1 MVVDSGV
8 FNPDLMAGKP
18 GEKQWATD
26 RLRNR
31 LDAVIAHEYEEARLG
46 GIHAAALKHGPDT
59 ALPIREGARKL
70 LRAMRGD
77 PPER

>member
-1 MVVDSGV
+1 MER
-8 FNPDLMAGKP
+8 KP
-18 GEKQWATD
+18 GEKQWATN

-59 ALPIREGARKL
+59 GSPIREGARKL